1 MKIGHV
7 VLFTVAASVLTY
19 LNTVLKSEDEKEDKT
34 LEDLEE
40 FADEESRKLLMD
52 NQEEIEES
60 DLENDLEDIS
70 DSLREF
76 GRELLDGILTQNDE
90 PIDIHSD
97 IESVM
102 AEQNTDSKEDIINDI
117 ERLLASLD
125 EDESVAQSE
134 DYQELEDDYFAK
146 IKEAIDSTLV
156 SDENGEAVDMAQ
168 ALSDD
173 EKVEDDDIDSIFQE
187 ILRQEKANDEKIEE
201 SENIEDEYLDS
212 LADELE
218 KALKEDEVQDE
229 KKDVYAMINELY
241 PYLSLNFVR
250 AVYDLKEEIAFEYP
264 LDEKLVLLHRI
275 SFENIEDL
283 RQFTEIVLDHDYR
296 VNVDENKMIVDVF
309 KWFKNEDGKIL
320 TNIFEIANQARL
332 LNGSYEGYHVELI

>member
-40 FADEESRKLLMD
+40 FADEESRRLLMD
-52 NQEEIEES
+52 KQEEIEEG

-76 GRELLDGILTQNDE
+76 GRELLDGILKQDDE

-97 IESVM
+97 IDSVM
-102 AEQNTDSKEDIINDI
+102 DEQSDESKEDIINDI

-156 SDENGEAVDMAQ
+156 SDENGEAIDMSE
-168 ALSDD
+168 ALGDD

-187 ILRQEKANDEKIEE
+187 ILRQEKANDDKIEE

-250 AVYDLKEEIAFEYP
+250 AVYDLKEEIAAEYP

>member
-52 NQEEIEES
+52 NLEEIEES

-76 GRELLDGILTQNDE
+76 GRELLDGILTQDDE

-156 SDENGEAVDMAQ
+156 SDENGEAIDMAQ

>member
-76 GRELLDGILTQNDE
+76 GRELLDGILTQDDE

-156 SDENGEAVDMAQ
+156 SDENGEAIDMAQ